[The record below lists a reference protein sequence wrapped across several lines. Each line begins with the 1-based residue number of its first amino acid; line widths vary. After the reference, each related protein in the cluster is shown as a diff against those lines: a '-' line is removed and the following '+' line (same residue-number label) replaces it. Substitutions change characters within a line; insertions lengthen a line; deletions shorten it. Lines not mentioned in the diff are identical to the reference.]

1 MNVFERLTLDSVK
14 SRPPRG
20 VVVPRPVNGLET
32 MRRTAPLP
40 LIPVLSAR
48 SGSRVAPR
56 LSAAV
61 TDLDTVRTR
70 HFVPEY
76 SSDMEL
82 SFECPALPMRK
93 PPVSSVRRPSSEL
106 LRVSRFDEAP
116 TKRDIRALY
125 RIGAAVKEEERRR
138 RAEAAVAIEGG
149 AFRIEELLPPS
160 NPL

>member
-14 SRPPRG
+14 SRAPRG

-61 TDLDTVRTR
+61 TDLDT
-70 HFVPEY
+70 PEIH
-76 SSDMEL
+76 D
-82 SFECPALPMRK
+82 PG
-93 PPVSSVRRPSSEL
+93 RRDLL
-106 LRVSRFDEAP
+106 LRLVFLVRHSAAKWPDFVNISNSNEFEFRKGGVGM
-116 TKRDIRALY
+116 KRDGSSGIASGLT
-125 RIGAAVKEEERRR
+125 
-138 RAEAAVAIEGG
+138 
-149 AFRIEELLPPS
+149 
-160 NPL
+160 